1 MLSSGM
7 VTVLA
12 PTWSGRLRR
21 SKRFEATGSL
31 ETLASLP
38 DAANPKASR
47 PQDDSQWS
55 QSGATRAFNV
65 TQTQPRIPFLSTRQN
80 TTGWST
86 KSVLQ
91 NLDYELQSN
100 VARTIS
106 LDGSS
111 KEREI
116 KKAQASTSWDL
127 YGQKRTPQDGHLVR
141 RSSLSSKPTTSG
153 LLLSLRRINS
163 QSMNSNNPTPSEVK
177 PLSLKTGQDAQP
189 FSTHVPQSLHNT
201 LEREKFKPLPSSLS
215 ASSRASET
223 EAFSSS
229 SLNNHR
235 GTSKAS
241 LFSSLTVNKVSTD
254 TPEQPQPMTR
264 EQPSLSWSGQTFVSR
279 RASDNDRNWIGSGRG
294 SNLFFDRDASP
305 HQRIQRDS
313 GVLSESG
320 APSRNT
326 PGSSTSRWQENSQ
339 KGSPISILS
348 DTPNI
353 ISKPHTPLIPLP
365 NNNCD
370 TAAPSLT
377 NNKSLQLQCQSSNCS
392 NDSTNAVMK
401 PQKGGPARV
410 KEKYSDDSFDKV
422 RLAKQLHESSSKKV
436 ELRKSQHLPDRHSTL
451 SQPRDSMR
459 HDASNGSFQAHVT
472 AFAPSLFNPNRS
484 APPKIDDRTN
494 NAHQSKPMNPCL
506 FLESTD
512 TLKIQVVPL
521 KNVSGF
527 SQKENA
533 GPPLHSKPDSFPT
546 GSTSQTSKVPNTAP
560 ITATPLGFRRSYA
573 ATTKPLQPKDVSHH
587 VPMVNDSSETNRSPA
602 SVTPSPAATMT
613 PTQMTCTS
621 IPAVT
626 SHPQTPPAT
635 AISPNRKVGGILTN
649 QSEKDHKKSAQGYGK
664 RVKHVMWEDS
674 ENSEPTKSP
683 DPSVLTSPLSR
694 SMSQRLSRAPSIF
707 SFLRLSSPNPKT
719 TPLCSASRKTSSLQ
733 VGEGEKYRSLS
744 SDSADQTLREGGES
758 QQNPTDA
765 MSFVQERRDAI
776 PSPLRR
782 SRSLQA
788 DEFLYYSTAPSPDFA
803 NGYKI
808 RYSPPPYSSLIS
820 SRSETKKA
828 TPRTS
833 LFQNVNSTSNYTS
846 NHPLLSHPVADAISS
861 NSKTSLV
868 NSPKPLLS
876 SPLQTKMLSQIQVVP
891 LKNVSGFPQ
900 KENAGP
906 PLHSK
911 PDSFPTG
918 STCQTSKV
926 PNTPPISTPIF
937 AGEHV
942 LHGVSQTGEIN
953 NNSYKR
959 ICRNQKNGGILLIE
973 SRVDE
978 IPQTLQSSK
987 MDKTASPPENRKPE
1001 SLPFFTKMLSS
1012 VAAKPSEETHRTP
1025 SHSNQSSSGSSST
1038 ESRSVGDEVSSKKMK
1053 ESVMGKFKL
1062 FSVESNNEQSP
1073 KRRRFVMKKSVSTPN
1088 SESEKANKTSNKMD
1102 QVLNKLRQTFG
1113 TKRPDDELLPWK
1125 WRQASETA
1133 SVGGLS
1139 DTGNTND
1146 ATVEGNR
1153 TAGREEQ
1160 AAEPKGR
1167 GRAKQGEELAQ
1178 TSSSLIPALS
1188 MTGNESFIWPDQP
1201 KPKDQDKESFCPT
1214 TPSDQNDAKT
1224 RATNPFLL
1232 SADPGCSRSPKLS
1245 DGHCTKLRKST
1256 SNSKS
1261 PFSPFSSLSPHSP
1274 FSSTDVADDS
1284 VFYSPKMQRRRETS
1298 PPCEPGEGIGLVSS
1312 RRSRASAGLPSTGP
1326 VQGEASCYADL
1337 KYGIEPGRSVSVS
1350 SVLSSRPS
1358 GPGRISTGPRF
1369 MSVDDLSE
1377 SVPIHGR
1384 GDEDFKEWL
1393 EKNCD
1398 HRSIG
1403 RMRSYFHGEA
1413 DQMRSRSLP
1422 RSLTRRL
1429 AQRGSSVS
1437 VCPPADTTASMS
1449 PHRWSPNMNTC
1460 HFDWDTVSPPTPP
1473 PTPPLSPQTRRMSKP
1488 SSLSSPNF
1496 PSSDAEP
1503 LESQSPRGHLPSR
1516 GYVSSLSTFEE
1527 SSDSSSD
1534 TTTDDEYYLEKS
1546 DDEEKETEL

>member
-1 MLSSGM
+1 MLSSAM

-38 DAANPKASR
+38 DVASSEASR
-47 PQDDSQWS
+47 PQDDSQRS
-55 QSGATRAFNV
+55 QSGAARAFNV
-65 TQTQPRIPFLSTRQN
+65 TQTQPRTPFLSTRQN

-86 KSVLQ
+86 KSVPQ

-116 KKAQASTSWDL
+116 KKAQASTNWDL
-127 YGQKRTPQDGHLVR
+127 YGQKRTPQDGHPVR
-141 RSSLSSKPTTSG
+141 RSSLSSKPTTSS

-177 PLSLKTGQDAQP
+177 PLSLKSGQDAQL
-189 FSTHVPQSLHNT
+189 FSTQSFRNT

-215 ASSRASET
+215 VSSRASET
-223 EAFSSS
+223 EPVSSS

-235 GTSKAS
+235 GTSKTS
-241 LFSSLTVNKVSTD
+241 LFSSLTINKVSTD

-264 EQPSLSWSGQTFVSR
+264 AQPSLSCSRQTFVSR
-279 RASDNDRNWIGSGRG
+279 RTSDNDQNWMGSDRG
-294 SNLFFDRDASP
+294 SNLFFDSDASSP
-305 HQRIQRDS
+305 QRIQHDS

-326 PGSSTSRWQENSQ
+326 PGSSTSRWQQNSQ

-353 ISKPHTPLIPLP
+353 ISKPPTPLIPLL

-370 TAAPSLT
+370 TPALSLT
-377 NNKSLQLQCQSSNCS
+377 NNKSLKLQRQSSNRSSDRAMAEPLC
-392 NDSTNAVMK
+392 NDSTNPVMK

-410 KEKYSDDSFDKV
+410 KEKHSDDSFDKV
-422 RLAKQLHESSSKKV
+422 KLAKQLHESSSKKV
-436 ELRKSQHLPDRHSTL
+436 ELRKSQRLPDRHSTL
-451 SQPRDSMR
+451 SQPRDSIR

-472 AFAPSLFNPNRS
+472 AFAPSLFNPNRT

-494 NAHQSKPMNPCL
+494 NTLQSKPMKQCL

-521 KNVSGF
+521 KNVCGF

-546 GSTSQTSKVPNTAP
+546 GSTCQTSKVPNTAP
-560 ITATPLGFRRSYA
+560 ITTTPLGFRRSYA
-573 ATTKPLQPKDVSHH
+573 TTTKPLQPKDVSHQ
-587 VPMVNDSSETNRSPA
+587 VPMVNDSSKTNRSPA
-602 SVTPSPAATMT
+602 SMTPSPAATTT

-621 IPAVT
+621 IPAIT
-626 SHPQTPPAT
+626 SHPQTTPPAT
-635 AISPNRKVGGILTN
+635 TISPNRKVGGILTN

-674 ENSEPTKSP
+674 EKSEPTKSP

-707 SFLRLSSPNPKT
+707 SFLRLSSPNPKN
-719 TPLCSASRKTSSLQ
+719 TPLCTASCKTSSLQ

-744 SDSADQTLREGGES
+744 SDSVDQTLREVVES
-758 QQNPTDA
+758 QQKPSDA
-765 MSFVQERRDAI
+765 MSFVQERRAAA
-776 PSPLRR
+776 PCRLRR

-833 LFQNVNSTSNYTS
+833 LFQNVNSTSNYIS
-846 NHPLLSHPVADAISS
+846 NHPLLSHPVADAISP

-876 SPLQTKMLSQIQVVP
+876 SPLQTKMLS
-891 LKNVSGFPQ
+891 
-900 KENAGP
+900 
-906 PLHSK
+906 
-911 PDSFPTG
+911 
-918 STCQTSKV
+918 
-926 PNTPPISTPIF
+926 
-937 AGEHV
+937 GEHV
-942 LHGVSQTGEIN
+942 LHGVSQKGEIN

-987 MDKTASPPENRKPE
+987 MDKTASPPENTKPE

-1025 SHSNQSSSGSSST
+1025 SHLNQSSSGSSST
-1038 ESRSVGDEVSSKKMK
+1038 ESRSVGDEVSSKRMK

-1073 KRRRFVMKKSVSTPN
+1073 KRRRFVMKKSVSMPN
-1088 SESEKANKTSNKMD
+1088 SENEKANKTSNKMD

-1139 DTGNTND
+1139 DTGNTSD
-1146 ATVEGNR
+1146 ATVESNR
-1153 TAGREEQ
+1153 TAEREEQ
-1160 AAEPKGR
+1160 AAEPKGH

-1178 TSSSLIPALS
+1178 TSSSLIPTLS

-1201 KPKDQDKESFCPT
+1201 KPKDQDKQSFCPI

-1224 RATNPFLL
+1224 RPTNQFLL
-1232 SADPGCSRSPKLS
+1232 SVDPGSSRSPKLS
-1245 DGHCTKLRKST
+1245 GGHSTKLRKST
-1256 SNSKS
+1256 SSSKS

-1298 PPCEPGEGIGLVSS
+1298 LPCEPGEGISLGSS
-1312 RRSRASAGLPSTGP
+1312 RRSRASTGPPSTGP

-1393 EKNCD
+1393 ERNCN
-1398 HRSIG
+1398 HRSIS
-1403 RMRSYFHGEA
+1403 RMRSYFPGDAE
-1413 DQMRSRSLP
+1413 QMRSRSLP

-1429 AQRGSSVS
+1429 AQRSSSVS

-1460 HFDWDTVSPPTPP
+1460 HFDWDRVSPPTPP

-1496 PSSDAEP
+1496 PSPNAEP